1 MNLPTF
7 NTIQSNSSTQVA
19 ANQPLMLRQDQV
31 FHGTIKQLYPNQMAE
46 VQVGNQK
53 LMAKLEV
60 PLKLGDAHFF
70 QVTSTNPQTELKVV
84 TGPMSQTMPIAQQL
98 AQLMETMNLPKS
110 NEMQQVLA
118 HLMKAQLPLS
128 KEQLIVAESWLKN
141 LPAGVEK
148 NNALQAVQRMVELK
162 MPFTTTVFQALT
174 QGAKTDGMS
183 ANLTNLAQLLAN
195 QPGGN
200 DALKSNLLQQIG
212 QLAKPLNNET
222 GGILLARA
230 TQTLM
235 DNTAPVASRLQALAL
250 LKEAGIVPQ
259 NANLQ
264 NWRIANQQ
272 TTQGQ
277 VNQGQA
283 TQQAGQTTTPLPQ
296 QVGQTTIPLP
306 QQAGQTTTPLP
317 QQAGQT
323 TIPLPQQAGQMLQQL
338 TQTTP
343 EQIKPMLEQVKAWV
357 ANESLLSQTQKQ
369 QIQQLITRFEQIPPS
384 KQAIEALTN
393 QMQQQLMKA
402 YSENATSR
410 LFTQNDQGI
419 SAKDQLLS
427 LIKPDSNLPLTDQL
441 LRNLVKVT
449 SDSPQP
455 QIQSTLTQAEAQ
467 VQAATDSRAMEQAI
481 KTVLKGLGVS
491 YEATL
496 ANKSGDI
503 QAVAQQI
510 KPQLLMLIQDV
521 QTPPALKD
529 AAEMVMAR
537 LNGMQLS
544 SGENGHQHQLVMQVP
559 LEFFGKKIDATLQ
572 WNGRMKDDGKI
583 DANFARVMF
592 YLNMETL
599 QETVIDMQVQNRV
612 VTINVYNDIPNLDSL
627 ATSLKGALK
636 TGLLDKEYTLS
647 GVFIKPF
654 GEREGKPVT
663 KMSNQ
668 QEEQQGGVDL
678 RV

>member
-1 MNLPTF
+1 MNLPSF
-7 NTIQSNSSTQVA
+7 NTIQTNSSQQVA
-19 ANQPLMLRQDQV
+19 TNQPLTLRQDQV

-70 QVTSTNPQTELKVV
+70 QVTATNPQTELKVV
-84 TGPMSQTMPIAQQL
+84 TGPMSQTMTPAQQL
-98 AQLMETMNLPKS
+98 SQLMETMNLPKS
-110 NEMQQVLA
+110 TEMQQVLA

-128 KEQLIVAESWLKN
+128 KEQLLAAESWMKN
-141 LPAGVEK
+141 LPVGVDK

-162 MPFTTTVFQALT
+162 MPFTNTVFQALT
-174 QGAKTDGMS
+174 QGTKTDGLS
-183 ANLTNLAQLLAN
+183 TNLANLAQLLAN

-200 DALKSNLLQQIG
+200 EALKSNLLQQIN

-222 GGILLARA
+222 GGILLAKA

-235 DNTAPVASRLQALAL
+235 DSAAPIASKLQALTL
-250 LKEAGIVPQ
+250 LKEAGVVPQ

-264 NWRIANQQ
+264 NWQTANQQ
-272 TTQGQ
+272 ATQTQ
-277 VNQGQA
+277 VNQGRA
-283 TQQAGQTTTPLPQ
+283 AQQVQIGQTPTS
-296 QVGQTTIPLP
+296 
-306 QQAGQTTTPLP
+306 
-317 QQAGQT
+317 
-323 TIPLPQQAGQMLQQL
+323 LPQQAGQMIQQL
-338 TQTTP
+338 AQTAP
-343 EQIKPMLEQVKAWV
+343 EQTKPMLEQVKAWV
-357 ANESLLSQTQKQ
+357 NNENLLSQTQKQ
-369 QIQQLITRFEQIPPS
+369 QVQQLITRFEQIPPS
-384 KQAIEALTN
+384 KQAVEAFAN

-402 YSENATSR
+402 YSENTNSR

-455 QIQSTLTQAEAQ
+455 QLQSALTQAEGQ
-467 VQAATDSRAMEQAI
+467 VQAAADSRAMEQAI

-510 KPQLLMLIQDV
+510 KPQLLALIQDG
-521 QTPPALKD
+521 QTSPVLRD

-544 SGENGHQHQLVMQVP
+544 SGENGPQHQLVMQIP
-559 LEFFGKKIDATLQ
+559 LEFFGKKMDATLQ
-572 WNGRMKDDGKI
+572 WNGRMKEDGKI
-583 DANFARVMF
+583 DANFARIMF

-599 QETVIDMQVQNRV
+599 KQTVIDMQVQNRV
-612 VTINVYNDIPNLDSL
+612 VTINVYNDIPNLDTL

-636 TGLLDKEYTLS
+636 TGLLEKEYILS

-654 GEREGKPVT
+654 GEREEKSVT
-663 KMSNQ
+663 KMSNH

-678 RV
+678 RI